1 MPRKQTKK
9 TYSWA
14 EAAGKYYHMHKNDET
29 DENKITKFGDVFKEP
44 HLSKLKDFYK
54 GKSESTET
62 EPIKLLK
69 KRKNRTRRM
78 KNKIE
83 EVETP
88 KNEEIEEN
96 DSEIKEKDISDKDIT
111 NEDEIVETE
120 EIMKP
125 KKRMT
130 KKRMTKK
137 KIEKMIDGDFKSEGD
152 LEIDRENRKREVKN
166 DYFNGGKKK

>member
-14 EAAGKYYHMHKNDET
+14 EAAGKYYHIHKNDET

-54 GKSESTET
+54 GKSGSTET

-78 KNKIE
+78 KDKIVE

-88 KNEEIEEN
+88 KNDELEED
-96 DSEIKEKDISDKDIT
+96 DSEIT
-111 NEDEIVETE
+111 NEDDIVEPE
-120 EIMKP
+120 EIIKP
-125 KKRMT
+125 KKRIT
-130 KKRMTKK
+130 KKRIAKK
-137 KIEKMIDGDFKSEGD
+137 NIEKIIDDEDFKSEGD

-166 DYFNGGKKK
+166 DYFNGGKRK